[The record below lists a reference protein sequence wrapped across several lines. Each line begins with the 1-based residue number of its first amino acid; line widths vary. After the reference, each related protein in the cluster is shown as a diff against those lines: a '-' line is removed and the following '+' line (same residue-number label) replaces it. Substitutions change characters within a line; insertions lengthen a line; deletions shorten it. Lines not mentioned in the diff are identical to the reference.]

1 MKKIEI
7 IKKLDWKY
15 VTREVLLIFI
25 GINLAIWFN
34 NWNSQ
39 KRSEKNKIIVLDKI
53 KVEIKNNLKELEKT
67 LKSNHNIIEAS
78 SEYAELFEGNTSRIK
93 TSPKKRV
100 QIQKKFPGFYR
111 VTDSIR
117 LEKELYLYNG
127 IKSIEIDIPQL
138 TKIAWE
144 TAKTI
149 NIINEFKYN
158 CLYELESMYGLQDRV
173 QNEINKSSD
182 ALQKGNI
189 KELIQI
195 LRFEN
200 QLNNQLKDTYLSMLK
215 NIKTC
220 Y

>member
-1 MKKIEI
+1 MKKLKI
-7 IKKLDWKY
+7 IKKIDWKY
-15 VTREVLLIFI
+15 ITREILLLFI

-39 KRSEKNKIIVLDKI
+39 KKSDKNKIIVIDKI
-53 KVEIKNNLKELEKT
+53 TVEIKNNLKELKKT
-67 LKSNHNIIEAS
+67 LKSNRNIIEAS

-93 TSPKKRV
+93 ASPKKRV
-100 QIQKKFPGFYR
+100 QLQKKFPNFYR
-111 VTDSIR
+111 VKDSIR

-127 IKSIEIDIPQL
+127 VKLIELEIPQL

-158 CLYELESMYGLQDRV
+158 CLYELESIYGLQERV

-182 ALQKGNI
+182 ALQKENVN
-189 KELIQI
+189 ELLKI

-200 QLNNQLKDTYLSMLK
+200 QLNNQLISSYSKMLK
-215 NIKTC
+215 NINSC